1 MKTLRI
7 VSAFALCSFLFISCN
22 QQDNAGAVYYQ
33 NNTMLEKIVI
43 ASTQQSNSNSFTSKN
58 VNLRLSSSPFFN
70 EHRDHL
76 EIIDILE
83 VSYTVSDT
91 SVDLSSAIV
100 KMGDMTLPNFDGNSD
115 GIVRISDAAVI
126 DAISLKLREDRQIT
140 FSFENNFSTPT
151 DLEIDVTIKVKGTF
165 VH

>member
-1 MKTLRI
+1 MKTLRMF
-7 VSAFALCSFLFISCN
+7 SAFALCSFLFISCN
-22 QQDNAGAVYYQ
+22 QQGNAGAVYYQ

-43 ASTQQSNSNSFTSKN
+43 TSAQQSNSNNFTSKN

-83 VSYTVSDT
+83 VSYAVSDT
-91 SVDLSSAIV
+91 SVDLSSAMV
-100 KMGDMTLPNFDGNSD
+100 KIGDMVLPNFDGSSN
-115 GIVRISDAAVI
+115 GVVRISDVAI
-126 DAISLKLREDRQIT
+126 MDAIRLKLEEDRQIT
-140 FSFENNFSTPT
+140 FSFENNFGAPT
-151 DLEIDVTIKVKGTF
+151 DLEIDVTVKVKGTF